1 MTNSII
7 DSSAK
12 IDKSVKIG
20 PFCVIGPDVE
30 IGPNCI
36 LHSHV
41 VIKGPTKIGKANS
54 FFQFSTIGEDTPD
67 KKYAG
72 EATTLEIGDN
82 NIFREGVTVHRGTV
96 QDQSKT
102 VIGNKNLFMAYVHIA
117 HDCIVGDNNVFANAT
132 CLAGHVKVGN
142 NVVLGGVTLVHQ
154 FCSLGDNSF
163 TGINT
168 IITMDVPAFVKV
180 AANPARPIGLNT
192 VGMQRNDF
200 DNDSINIIKK
210 AYRIIYRKG
219 YSLKDAIKQL
229 HALNKD
235 PNPALQTF
243 IASIERS
250 ERGLLR

>member
-1 MTNSII
+1 MTNSVI

-20 PFCVIGPDVE
+20 PFCVIGHDVE
-30 IGPNCI
+30 IGPDCI

-41 VIKGPTKIGKANS
+41 VIKGPTKIGSGNI

-67 KKYAG
+67 KKYDG
-72 EATTLEIGDN
+72 EATTLEIGKN

-96 QDQSKT
+96 QDKSKT
-102 VIGNKNLFMAYVHIA
+102 AIGSQNLFMAYVHIA

-142 NVVLGGVTLVHQ
+142 HVVLGGVTLVHQ
-154 FCSLGDNSF
+154 FCSLGDHSF

-192 VGMQRNDF
+192 VGMQRNNF
-200 DNDSINIIKK
+200 DNDYVNLIKK

-219 YSLKDAIKQL
+219 YSLDEAIKRL
-229 HALNKD
+229 HLLNQDK
-235 PNPALQTF
+235 NPALTTF
-243 IASIERS
+243 ISSIERS